1 MFLLVSRGPY
11 RDLAR
16 IIVGALIIVVGVVAK
31 SRNPPSILIIV
42 GAVLIVWGVVSG
54 LAGHASKSTVT
65 AALTGRLWQVRTNPR
80 STSLSLS
87 A

>member
-31 SRNPPSILIIV
+31 SRNPHYILIIV

-54 LAGHASKSTVT
+54 LAAMRKRRRSST
-65 AALTGRLWQVRTNPR
+65 GGVRP
-80 STSLSLS
+80 
-87 A
+87 